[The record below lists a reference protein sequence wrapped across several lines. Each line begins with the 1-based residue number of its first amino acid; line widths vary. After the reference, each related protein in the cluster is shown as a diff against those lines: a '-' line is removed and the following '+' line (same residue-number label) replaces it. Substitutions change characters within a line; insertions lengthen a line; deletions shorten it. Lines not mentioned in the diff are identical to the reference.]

1 MTPHHFG
8 TGALTAAHL
17 PTLRLV
23 QTPHSARVLA
33 VALIVCLGLLI
44 VGLVVTPWQQSVA
57 GQGRVVAFS
66 PVERHQKLEAPIDG
80 RIARIL
86 TLEGQRVGADEIV
99 VEIVDVD
106 PRFVE
111 RLEGE
116 RQLLRLRREA
126 AEARRA
132 QIGERI
138 AALTQGRESALAAAA
153 GRVEMARD
161 RVRQAEQGVAS
172 AEAARAA
179 ADLNLPRVTEL
190 AAKGLRSTRD
200 SELAA
205 ADAAR
210 ARAEEA
216 RATAAVV
223 AAKNEVG
230 SVDAERKRLEQDTSA
245 AINDARAAEQLA
257 HADVAN
263 ANAELL
269 RIETRL
275 SRQSTQSVTLPRD
288 AVVLRVLA
296 QEGQLVKAGEPLL
309 ELVPV
314 TEERAVE
321 VWVDGNDAPLVTAGR
336 HARLQFEGWPALQF
350 VGWPQ
355 AARGTFGGTVALVD
369 AHDDGN
375 GRFRVLIRPD
385 GEVWPDAAVLRQGV
399 RAHAFILLEQVPL
412 GYELWRRLNAF
423 PPTLSE
429 DPMKTKAPK
438 EKS

>member
-1 MTPHHFG
+1 MKPHSG
-8 TGALTAAHL
+8 TGALTSAHL

-33 VALIVCLGLLI
+33 VALVITLGCVV
-44 VGLVVTPWQQSVA
+44 VGLVVTPWQQSVV

-66 PVERHQKLEAPIDG
+66 PVERHQKLEAPVDG
-80 RIARIL
+80 RIARVL

-126 AEARRA
+126 AEGRRA

-138 AALTQGRESALAAAA
+138 TALSVGRESALAAAA
-153 GRVEMARD
+153 ARVEMGRD
-161 RVRQAEQGVAS
+161 RVRQAEQGVAA

-190 AAKGLRSTRD
+190 AEKGLRSTRD
-200 SELAA
+200 RELAA

-210 ARAEEA
+210 ARADEA
-216 RATAAVV
+216 RSHAAVV
-223 AAKNEVG
+223 AAHNEVA
-230 SVDAERKRLEQDTSA
+230 SLDADRKRLEQDTGA
-245 AINDARAAEQLA
+245 AINDARAAEQVA
-257 HADVAN
+257 HADVAS

-269 RIETRL
+269 RMETRL
-275 SRQSTQSVTLPRD
+275 SRQSTQAVTLPRE

-296 QEGQLVKAGEPLL
+296 QEGQLVKAGDPLL

-314 TEERAVE
+314 TTERAVE

-336 HARLQFEGWPALQF
+336 HVRLQFEGWPALQF

-375 GRFRVLIRPD
+375 GRFRVLVRPGDEAWPD
-385 GEVWPDAAVLRQGV
+385 GGVLRQGV
-399 RAHAFILLEQVPL
+399 RANAFILLEQVPL

-429 DPMKTKAPK
+429 DPTKAKASK